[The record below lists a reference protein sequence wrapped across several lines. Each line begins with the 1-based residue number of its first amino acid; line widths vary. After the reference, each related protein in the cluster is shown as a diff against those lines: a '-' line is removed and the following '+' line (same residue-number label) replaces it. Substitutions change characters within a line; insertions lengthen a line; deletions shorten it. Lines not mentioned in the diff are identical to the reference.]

1 MVSMGKNYKTY
12 ISGAY
17 KIIMILGLA
26 MHASY
31 TCIFGF
37 MHMKEMCIYNACITL
52 LYVFFYW
59 LVYREHYR
67 LAVTLVHLE
76 VCEFV
81 IVSTL
86 LLGWHYGFTFFLI
99 SLAALVYFNPF
110 KNKKV
115 IYLFPGLEL
124 LSFFMLKILTTDTPP
139 VFATNDAAATFFAYV
154 NPLGCFIIILLGAHV
169 SGITLQNIQKERDYF
184 AYDPLTGTYRR
195 EYFIKK
201 METTLRENPHKKYV
215 LLVTNIVGLKFYNE
229 IFGEEMGNA
238 VLKAQ
243 AEMLK
248 NIREPN
254 FWYGRVA
261 GDEFAIL
268 MEDDKFNESCLI
280 KHVNIIEEQF
290 SSDLYRMHIHVGIY
304 YISMEE
310 SVSIM
315 LDKAEI
321 AIRSLQGEYGTCH
334 AYYTTDMLD
343 KSLLERRVLS
353 EFDQALKDG
362 QFCFYLQ
369 PQFSQKGDCLGA
381 EALVRWV
388 HPIKGLISPTDFI
401 PILER
406 TGLIWQ
412 LDQYIWEEAAKKL
425 EEWQYKHNSK
435 VFISVNISPKDF
447 IYLDIYQVFTS
458 LAEKYQI
465 SPKSLKLEITET
477 AFLENTENQLALIER
492 LQEYGFDIEIDDFGN
507 GFSSLNLLKDIKANI
522 LKIDMAFLEERQN
535 MHRSWAILNSIVSLA
550 ASIGMETLTEGVETQ
565 EQVSRLTEMGCDMF
579 QGFYFSKPVTV
590 NEFESRYL

>member
-1 MVSMGKNYKTY
+1 MGKNTKTY

-31 TCIFGF
+31 TCVFAF
-37 MHMKEMCIYNACITL
+37 MKMQEMCIYNACITL
-52 LYVFFYW
+52 VYVLFYW
-59 LVYREHYR
+59 LVCRERYR

-86 LLGWHYGFTFFLI
+86 LLGWHYGFTFYLI
-99 SLAALVYFNPF
+99 SLSALVYFNPF
-110 KNKKV
+110 KHKNV
-115 IYLFPGLEL
+115 IYLFPCLEL
-124 LSFFMLKILTTDTPP
+124 VSFFILKLWTADHPP
-139 VFATNDAAATFFAYV
+139 VFASNDLSSTFFAYF
-154 NPLGCFIIILLGAHV
+154 NPLGCFMIILLGAQV
-169 SGITLQNIQKERDYF
+169 SGITLQNIRKERDYF

-195 EYFIKK
+195 EYFIKQ
-201 METTLRENPHKKYV
+201 METTLRENPDKKYV

-229 IFGEEMGNA
+229 IFGEEMGDA
-238 VLKAQ
+238 VLKAE

-248 NIREPN
+248 GMQKANIC
-254 FWYGRVA
+254 YGRVA

-268 MEDDKFNESCLI
+268 METDKFNASCLL
-280 KHVNIIEEQF
+280 KHVNTIEAQF

-321 AIRSLQGEYGTCH
+321 AIRSLQGEYGACH
-334 AYYTTDMLD
+334 ADYTTDMLD
-343 KSLLERRVLS
+343 KSLQERRVLS
-353 EFDQALKDG
+353 EFDQALTDG

-369 PQFSQKGDCLGA
+369 PQFSRKGDCLGA
-381 EALVRWV
+381 EALVRWT
-388 HPIKGLISPTDFI
+388 HPIKGLIPPLQFI

-406 TGLIWQ
+406 TGLIWK

-425 EEWQYKHNSK
+425 KEWQSGRDAKI
-435 VFISVNISPKDF
+435 FISVNISPKDF
-447 IYLDIYQVFTS
+447 IYLDIYAVFTA
-458 LAEKYQI
+458 LVEKYQI

-477 AFLENTENQLALIER
+477 AFLEDTGKQLALIDR
-492 LQEYGFDIEIDDFGN
+492 LQEYGFDIEIDDFGS

-522 LKIDMAFLEERQN
+522 LKIDMAFLEEREN
-535 MHRSWAILNSIVSLA
+535 MHRSWAILKSIVSLA
-550 ASIGMETLTEGVETQ
+550 SSIGMETITEGVETR

-579 QGFYFSKPVTV
+579 QGFYFSRPVPV
-590 NEFESRYL
+590 DQFEARYL

>member
-1 MVSMGKNYKTY
+1 MGKNSKTY

-17 KIIMILGLA
+17 KIIMILGLV

-37 MHMKEMCIYNACITL
+37 LNVREMCIYNGFITL
-52 LYVFFYW
+52 VYVFFYW

-86 LLGWHYGFTFFLI
+86 FLGWNYGFTFYLI
-99 SLAALVYFNPF
+99 SLSALVYFNPF
-110 KNKKV
+110 KQKKI
-115 IYLFPGLEL
+115 IYLFPALEL
-124 LSFFMLKILTTDTPP
+124 VSFFMLKILTTDCPP
-139 VFATNDAAATFFAYV
+139 ILVTSDAAATLFAYF
-154 NPLGCFIIILLGAHV
+154 NPLGCFVIILLGSQV

-195 EYFIKK
+195 EYFIKN
-201 METTLRENPHKKYV
+201 METALRENPNMKYV

-243 AEMLK
+243 SEMLK
-248 NIREPN
+248 SAPASTLC
-254 FWYGRVA
+254 YGRIA

-268 MEDDKFNESCLI
+268 MEADKFSESRML
-280 KHVNIIEEQF
+280 HHANIIEEQF
-290 SSDLYRMHIHVGIY
+290 SSDLYRMHIHIGIY

-310 SVSIM
+310 AVTIM

-321 AIRSLQGEYGTCH
+321 AVRSLQGEFGTRH

-353 EFDQALKDG
+353 EFDQALTEG

-369 PQFSQKGDCLGA
+369 PQFSKKGDCLGA
-381 EALVRWV
+381 EALVRWT
-388 HPIKGLISPTDFI
+388 HPIKGLIPPLDFV

-406 TGLIWQ
+406 TGLIWK

-425 EEWQYKHNSK
+425 KEWQNERNSNI
-435 VFISVNISPKDF
+435 FISVNISPKDF
-447 IYLDIYQVFTS
+447 IYLNIYQVFTS
-458 LAEKYQI
+458 LVEKYQI
-465 SPKSLKLEITET
+465 PPKSLKLEITET
-477 AFLENTENQLALIER
+477 AFLEDTEKQLALIDR

-535 MHRSWAILNSIVSLA
+535 MHRSWAILKSIVSLA
-550 ASIGMETLTEGVETQ
+550 SSIGMETITEGVETQ
-565 EQVSRLTEMGCDMF
+565 EQVSKLTEMGCDMF
-579 QGFYFSKPVTV
+579 QGYYFSRPVPV
-590 NEFESRYL
+590 NDFESLYL